1 VAILSTISREDTR
14 SPLVSLGS
22 TARRNNGAS
31 VGFVVKAQKVTDA
44 VASNRSSCKITTG
57 RGLPA

>member
-1 VAILSTISREDTR
+1 
-14 SPLVSLGS
+14 LVSLSS

-31 VGFVVKAQKVTDA
+31 VGFVVKAQIATDA
-44 VASNRSSCKITTG
+44 IASTDIMTV